1 MHCIFR
7 LLGLILEGSNRSE
20 PLKAAFWMV
29 GAMISFT
36 LMAVAGRSLA
46 SELDTFEIMMYRS
59 FIGILLVLTFSFY
72 FKTITEVNL
81 LKIRLHFFRNLMHF
95 IGQNLWFYAVI
106 FVPLSQMFAFEFST
120 PVWVALMA
128 PFFLSERLTLV
139 RISAAFTGFVGILI
153 VARPDLSEISLPI
166 IAAALCAIFF
176 ASTSVATKLLTR
188 EQTVTGILFW
198 LVFIQAIF
206 GIVTAGFDGDIAYPS
221 SANLPWVILV
231 GICGLA
237 AHLSITK
244 ALTLAPAIIVMPLEF
259 LRLPLISIV
268 GFFLYN
274 EGFEW
279 QVWLGAL
286 IILMANAINIRS
298 EMTSK

>member
-1 MHCIFR
+1 MHCIFQ
-7 LLGLILEGSNRSE
+7 LFGLILEGSNRSE

-59 FIGILLVLTFSFY
+59 FIGILLVLAFSFY

-139 RISAAFTGFVGILI
+139 RISAAFTGFIGILI

-206 GIVTAGFDGDIAYPS
+206 GIITAGFDGDIAYPS
-221 SANLPWVILV
+221 SANMPWVILV

-268 GFFLYN
+268 GFLLYN

>member
-1 MHCIFR
+1 MAWF
-7 LLGLILEGSNRSE
+7 GLILEKSNKSD
-20 PLKAAFWMV
+20 PLKAALWMT

-36 LMAVAGRSLA
+36 LMAIAGRSLA

-59 FIGILLVLTFSFY
+59 FIGIFLVLAFSFY
-72 FKTITEVNL
+72 FETINEVNL
-81 LKIRLHFFRNLMHF
+81 NKIRLHFIRNLMHF

-139 RISAAFTGFVGILI
+139 RISAALTGFIGILI
-153 VARPDLSEISLPI
+153 VARPDLSHISFPI

-206 GIVTAGFDGDIAYPS
+206 GLLTAGFDGDITIPS
-221 SANLPWVILV
+221 VANMPWVVLV

-268 GFFLYN
+268 GFFVYN
-274 EGFEW
+274 EGFQW

-286 IILMANAINIRS
+286 IILMANAINIRN
-298 EMTSK
+298 EIVLR

>member
-1 MHCIFR
+1 M
-7 LLGLILEGSNRSE
+7 EGSNRSE

-59 FIGILLVLTFSFY
+59 FIGILLVLAFSFY
-72 FKTITEVNL
+72 FKTIPEVNL
-81 LKIRLHFFRNLMHF
+81 LKIRLQFFRHLMHF

-139 RISAAFTGFVGILI
+139 RISAAFTGFIGILI

-221 SANLPWVILV
+221 SANMPWVILV

-268 GFFLYN
+268 GFLLYK

>member
-1 MHCIFR
+1 MGW
-7 LLGLILEGSNRSE
+7 LGLILEKSNKSD
-20 PLKAAFWMV
+20 PLKAALWMT

-36 LMAVAGRSLA
+36 LMAIAGRSLA

-59 FIGILLVLTFSFY
+59 FIGIFLVLAFSFY
-72 FKTITEVNL
+72 FETINEVNL
-81 LKIRLHFFRNLMHF
+81 NKIRLHFIRNLMHF

-139 RISAAFTGFVGILI
+139 RISAAFTGFIGILI
-153 VARPDLSEISLPI
+153 VARPDVSHISFPI

-206 GIVTAGFDGDIAYPS
+206 GLVTAGFDGDITFPS
-221 SANLPWVILV
+221 VANMPWVVLV

-274 EGFEW
+274 EGFQW
-279 QVWLGAL
+279 QVWLGAI
-286 IILMANAINIRS
+286 IILMANAINIRN
-298 EMTSK
+298 EMVSR

>member
-1 MHCIFR
+1 M
-7 LLGLILEGSNRSE
+7 
-20 PLKAAFWMV
+20 
-29 GAMISFT
+29 
-36 LMAVAGRSLA
+36 
-46 SELDTFEIMMYRS
+46 
-59 FIGILLVLTFSFY
+59 
-72 FKTITEVNL
+72 
-81 LKIRLHFFRNLMHF
+81 
-95 IGQNLWFYAVI
+95 
-106 FVPLSQMFAFEFST
+106 
-120 PVWVALMA
+120 
-128 PFFLSERLTLV
+128 
-139 RISAAFTGFVGILI
+139 
-153 VARPDLSEISLPI
+153 
-166 IAAALCAIFF
+166 
-176 ASTSVATKLLTR
+176 ATKLLTR

-221 SANLPWVILV
+221 STNMPWVILV

-268 GFFLYN
+268 GFLLYN

-279 QVWLGAL
+279 QGWLGAL

>member
-59 FIGILLVLTFSFY
+59 FIGILLVLAFSFY

-120 PVWVALMA
+120 LKYY
-128 PFFLSERLTLV
+128 F
-139 RISAAFTGFVGILI
+139 
-153 VARPDLSEISLPI
+153 
-166 IAAALCAIFF
+166 
-176 ASTSVATKLLTR
+176 
-188 EQTVTGILFW
+188 
-198 LVFIQAIF
+198 
-206 GIVTAGFDGDIAYPS
+206 
-221 SANLPWVILV
+221 
-231 GICGLA
+231 
-237 AHLSITK
+237 
-244 ALTLAPAIIVMPLEF
+244 
-259 LRLPLISIV
+259 
-268 GFFLYN
+268 
-274 EGFEW
+274 
-279 QVWLGAL
+279 
-286 IILMANAINIRS
+286 
-298 EMTSK
+298 